1 MAGQSSS
8 SRGVDKECGT
18 NRGRAFSQ
26 GEEKTN
32 LSFLFLSQSSSSVT
46 RSSLTFGK
54 NKEVQIFHSI
64 RPSDKVLEIESVPIH
79 VASFLGISLVINSID
94 RQAKQALGDRR
105 RPLCLAVCVFLC
117 DPA

>member
-1 MAGQSSS
+1 MWNESWTGI
-8 SRGVDKECGT
+8 
-18 NRGRAFSQ
+18 SQ

-46 RSSLTFGK
+46 RSGLTFGK

-105 RPLCLAVCVFLC
+105 RPLCLTVCVYFYVTLTELLFLLEY
-117 DPA
+117 DGSE